1 MKVCVKDNK
10 HLSRIKKVI
19 SFLYVQSEKVI
30 CNSIESFDASTSQ
43 T

>member
-19 SFLYVQSEKVI
+19 SYYQSEKVI
-30 CNSIESFDASTSQ
+30 CNSVKSFDASTSQ